1 MPVQQIVVN
10 PVTLQQTNNKDRKVS
25 RSENTVI
32 GLDSREE
39 KSTCLH
45 FYRTEFATTC
55 SVRVWRLFIE

>member
-25 RSENTVI
+25 LSQYTVI

-39 KSTCLH
+39 KSRH
-45 FYRTEFATTC
+45 
-55 SVRVWRLFIE
+55 V

>member
-45 FYRTEFATTC
+45 F
-55 SVRVWRLFIE
+55 